1 MRTCSEF
8 GFRTESASQLTE
20 SPGEIEARVAVAA
33 PVRGRT
39 AMPSVGM
46 RRTTRVFVPKTAA
59 KGAAGGARVLRSG
72 RRLWPD
78 SGEGKLTR
86 DADWFRLLH
95 NSGGGGGGAGGGG
108 GLKENGWHEVNSK
121 QEVDDVD
128 AEVAVSESRNV
139 AGKCGDDQG
148 SDYSRWGIV
157 YSRRTKRSDSK
168 SLLSPEKKRGF
179 EDKRFGIRFSRK
191 QRRKRM
197 EESEEGGYVC
207 VEMVTVVIDSS
218 RSGRCRFT
226 SFLNSIL
233 GYMRRS
239 RVRLWGLYEFL
250 TWEPMMDAF
259 SSHGVRFLR
268 DPPCARSFGICKIFG
283 ARRFIPLFSVDFSAV
298 PSCFMYLH
306 SSMLLRFGCL
316 PFVLVNNSMSVCSNG
331 EEPIDSEE
339 NLLCIPSKKDHF
351 GSKSITL
358 ENDNS
363 GKRRMLQPTIGTSRF
378 SGRNAQWRNGV
389 NSRSIQKRR
398 SSQRSRRVRNPSL
411 VGIHKSNGALV
422 SDFITNRNKGIPFSS
437 VVYNQELRRSARH
450 ASATN
455 IRELK
460 STSVVVK
467 EEIDSVCCSANILI
481 VESDRCF
488 RENGANVMLEV
499 SASKEWFIAVKKDGS
514 MKYSHKAE
522 KDMRYASNRHTHAMI
537 WNGEDGWKLEFPNRQ
552 DWMIFKELYKECC
565 DRNVEAPSV
574 KIIPVPGVHEVTD
587 YGDYKGDPFSR
598 PDTYIALK
606 NDEVSRAMA
615 KTTASYDMDSEDEE
629 WLKKLNS
636 EFHAENDL
644 HGHVSEEDF
653 ELMVDAF
660 EKAVYCSPDDY
671 PDVNG
676 AADLCVDLGSRE
688 AIACVYGYW
697 MKKRKRKRGSLVR
710 VFQGHQLR
718 KAQLI
723 PKPVLRKKR
732 SFSRQVGKFGRG
744 KQQNVMQALA
754 AQRKAIDETSAK
766 LKAQEARVSL
776 DRSEKLAIRKRLRA
790 QSLMENAD
798 LATYRAA
805 MALRIAEA
813 TRLSESP
820 FLAADDANFLD

>member
-574 KIIPVPGVHEVTD
+574 KIIPVPG
-587 YGDYKGDPFSR
+587 
-598 PDTYIALK
+598 

-629 WLKKLNS
+629 WLKKLN
-636 EFHAENDL
+636 N
-644 HGHVSEEDF
+644 
-653 ELMVDAF
+653 
-660 EKAVYCSPDDY
+660 DY
-671 PDVNG
+671 PDANG

-710 VFQGHQLR
+710 VFQGHHLR

-776 DRSEKLAIRKRLRA
+776 DRSEKLAIRKRVRA